1 MCKGATV
8 FILNNKRNPSRRPKM
23 NATNPENCFIY
34 VPYLIMET
42 IKAQRQNITKILTM
56 LLLCV

>member
-23 NATNPENCFIY
+23 NATNPENCLSMF
-34 VPYLIMET
+34 LIQSW
-42 IKAQRQNITKILTM
+42 KQ
-56 LLLCV
+56 